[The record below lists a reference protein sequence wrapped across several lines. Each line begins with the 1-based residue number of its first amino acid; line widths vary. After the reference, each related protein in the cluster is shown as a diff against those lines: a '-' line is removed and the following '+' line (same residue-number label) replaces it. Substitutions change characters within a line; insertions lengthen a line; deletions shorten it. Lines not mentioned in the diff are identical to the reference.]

1 MGGGGRSHTRQRAM
15 GENKGGKGGREQV
28 CVRRHIQLPGG
39 VGGEKRVLLRKVY
52 GGGSRGCCHSVK
64 KGKYASKRGAGG

>member
-1 MGGGGRSHTRQRAM
+1 MGWGGGGGGGATQGSELWEKTKVEK
-15 GENKGGKGGREQV
+15 GEENK

-52 GGGSRGCCHSVK
+52 GGGVGVV
-64 KGKYASKRGAGG
+64 ATV